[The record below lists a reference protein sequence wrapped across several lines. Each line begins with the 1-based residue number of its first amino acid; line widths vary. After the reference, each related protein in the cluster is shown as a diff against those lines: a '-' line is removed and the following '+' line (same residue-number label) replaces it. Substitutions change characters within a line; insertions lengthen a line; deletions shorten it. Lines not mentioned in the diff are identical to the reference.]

1 LENSFSVIPNPNNGN
16 MTIEYSIPP
25 ENNAEFAIY
34 DMTGRKISSYMLSGI
49 NNLITISA
57 NLNNGVYVCNLIING
72 KTTAQGRIVIIN

>member
-1 LENSFSVIPNPNNGN
+1 
-16 MTIEYSIPP
+16 MTLNILFHRK
-25 ENNAEFAIY
+25 NNAEFAIY